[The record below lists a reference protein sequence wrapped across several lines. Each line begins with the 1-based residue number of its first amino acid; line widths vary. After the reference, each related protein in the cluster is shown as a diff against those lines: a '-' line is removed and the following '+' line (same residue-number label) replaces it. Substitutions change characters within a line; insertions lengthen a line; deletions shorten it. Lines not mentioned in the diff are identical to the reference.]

1 MAEQSKLEEAAILVR
16 QQLIAKNEYN
26 GADNSNGY
34 SANHP
39 NAKSDGDDKGRGTG
53 VYLDTY
59 NGGTETDQNE
69 RIVLKARNQ
78 YNKDKGY
85 EAPDTT
91 GNVGQINF

>member
-16 QQLIAKNEYN
+16 KQLIAKNEYN

-59 NGGTETDQNE
+59 NGGTETDINE
-69 RIVLKARNQ
+69 RTTLGARNQ

-85 EAPDTT
+85 ETPDT
-91 GNVGQINF
+91 NSNSGQVTF